1 MCLGKNTL
9 VLSNFREVV
18 ITGEPLSHGLFRQ
31 LEKLGLSWNPEPVQN
46 GTYFLSILESK
57 GTLGWRTENGSQS
70 LNSVP
75 RSTNEDLQ
83 SACYGFSHFFFLMFL
98 KSSLLY
104 KKTIDT
110 LEMGGW
116 LLGTAFSG
124 DHQQARARKE
134 WVSQQR
140 SSRQNPWSQGP
151 GFKRKLS
158 KNVPKEKRNGKPG
171 TCLCNHE
178 LDSRL
183 LTLHL
188 QLSSTFSSAC
198 SYVISSRSE
207 EIYSVIP
214 NASSSLLFFRDSAN
228 IPVRSCKAPTA
239 GSPGTP
245 GSRFPCK

>member
-1 MCLGKNTL
+1 MALK
-9 VLSNFREVV
+9 VLTQCRDQPTRIYRVPA
-18 ITGEPLSHGLFRQ
+18 TA
-31 LEKLGLSWNPEPVQN
+31 
-46 GTYFLSILESK
+46 FLI
-57 GTLGWRTENGSQS
+57 
-70 LNSVP
+70 
-75 RSTNEDLQ
+75 
-83 SACYGFSHFFFLMFL
+83 FFFLMFL

-104 KKTIDT
+104 KKMIDT

-124 DHQQARARKE
+124 HHQQARARKE

-140 SSRQNPWSQGP
+140 SSRQNPWSQGTA
-151 GFKRKLS
+151 FKRKLS
-158 KNVPKEKRNGKPG
+158 KNVPKERRNGKPG

-198 SYVISSRSE
+198 SYLISSRSE

-214 NASSSLLFFRDSAN
+214 NASSSLLFFCDSAN
-228 IPVRSCKAPTA
+228 IPVPSCKAPTA

-245 GSRFPCK
+245 GSRFPCKWMPYLCSSPRFCPVRSRSHTHSGTGQGGCGRFQKHKCLEESTRQYLGKGGKGGEIKLFFC